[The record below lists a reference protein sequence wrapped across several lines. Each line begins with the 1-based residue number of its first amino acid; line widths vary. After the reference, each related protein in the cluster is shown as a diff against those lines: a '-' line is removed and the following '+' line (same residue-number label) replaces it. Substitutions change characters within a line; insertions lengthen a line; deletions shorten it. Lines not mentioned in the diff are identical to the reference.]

1 MHMVQFLVNY
11 NLNDVRLLTAAIDA
25 YSKKCLE
32 VFGLGAHGG
41 LSIAQLAQTAAFM
54 HYDEQLPPI
63 ISPPKEAESFYN
75 DLRENL
81 TGGICQSVHRAVNLN
96 GPSDDL
102 PKELWQSTNGEAFC
116 DFTIYDFN
124 ALYGH
129 MARQPLPIGAGMLYK
144 RQTSNFNNFRATP
157 LYRKKEN
164 PSLESIRYLEYL
176 NKNFMGDRIKHA
188 YNFVEK
194 KIGRYSIDGFATL
207 SKIFTNSDGEHIV
220 QKLLVEYNGC
230 HFHPCPLLSCKKVLY
245 KSARTRRVSVNGKF
259 VNKVLS
265 TPEIV
270 QLEIERIHS
279 IVDTLREQDKMQD
292 WGKPTLDGQ
301 HVQGLQ
307 GPQNFHHVLRI
318 KYHCEWVKEKSI
330 ILRKRPE
337 MLYSA
342 DYPFLF
348 DEVVGENDVRE
359 TFARRIEGNKTQFFG
374 FIMVDLKATQEV
386 YDRHPEIPPI
396 FARVKL
402 EAGDCQGHIDRIIP
416 PDVKKRMFP
425 KEDNIFCY
433 NKENYLCTSDMLAY
447 LIDQGYEYE
456 IKYFVNYYRGAPFAN
471 FVNKM
476 VKERIECEKR
486 ATMPAQTSNHR
497 FVNTKIVGADRLR
510 ECFESSMFK
519 AYKPIRVEDVAMDP
533 LHEVVMRKS
542 TVIENLALHIQVA
555 IYQNSK
561 LHLLQFKD
569 IIKDFMIPGTVKFC
583 YCDTDSLA
591 YARTRATLKECVKP
605 HLVKMWEEAVE
616 PQWFA
621 GESVE
626 SQKEPGL
633 LKEEASIQ
641 SGWFLTLSPKCYA
654 LCPKEPCELEKQI
667 VDPRNEHRTLEI
679 LHTFA
684 QPVREPK
691 ITKKSTKGCKTKI
704 QLSMRGFRER
714 LSETVEYIRRQRSRY
729 RRSVP
734 LRPPRNPVDAD
745 EKNDYELSPEELD
758 WYYPASRNIINW
770 QSESDNLGEGTKAD
784 IKFLNELIPNNNM
797 ESAYP
802 DPEEY
807 FEPIEEECLYA
818 LDSPLQYA
826 PIYFIRDHWDHHKMS
841 FAGDRWKRHYELC
854 NRYSITL
861 LNTWD
866 IQETV
871 RKIAHNLNGLL
882 RVQVDAF
889 YTTISSR
896 RLRDRQGNLHEM
908 SPKVR
913 IVYPNTWG
921 SVNDTELLVT
931 PADIDQLVHE
941 LEPDAFKN
949 KLLINT
955 FQRRNVF
962 QDSNVRLHRLLA
974 YQVVVYTFPPSWIHS

>member
-1 MHMVQFLVNY
+1 
-11 NLNDVRLLTAAIDA
+11 
-25 YSKKCLE
+25 
-32 VFGLGAHGG
+32 
-41 LSIAQLAQTAAFM
+41 
-54 HYDEQLPPI
+54 
-63 ISPPKEAESFYN
+63 
-75 DLRENL
+75 
-81 TGGICQSVHRAVNLN
+81 
-96 GPSDDL
+96 
-102 PKELWQSTNGEAFC
+102 
-116 DFTIYDFN
+116 
-124 ALYGH
+124 
-129 MARQPLPIGAGMLYK
+129 MLY
-144 RQTSNFNNFRATP
+144 T
-157 LYRKKEN
+157 
-164 PSLESIRYLEYL
+164 
-176 NKNFMGDRIKHA
+176 
-188 YNFVEK
+188 V
-194 KIGRYSIDGFATL
+194 
-207 SKIFTNSDGEHIV
+207 
-220 QKLLVEYNGC
+220 
-230 HFHPCPLLSCKKVLY
+230 
-245 KSARTRRVSVNGKF
+245 
-259 VNKVLS
+259 
-265 TPEIV
+265 
-270 QLEIERIHS
+270 
-279 IVDTLREQDKMQD
+279 
-292 WGKPTLDGQ
+292 
-301 HVQGLQ
+301 
-307 GPQNFHHVLRI
+307 
-318 KYHCEWVKEKSI
+318 
-330 ILRKRPE
+330 
-337 MLYSA
+337 YSA

-386 YDRHPEIPPI
+386 YERHPDIPPI

-476 VKERIECEKR
+476 VKERIECEKKGDD
-486 ATMPAQTSNHR
+486 AGSNMYKLFLNSFVGKFAQANHR
-497 FVNTKIVGADRLR
+497 FANTKIVGADRLR

-555 IYQNSK
+555 IHQNSK

-591 YARTRATLKECVKP
+591 YARTRPTLKACVKP
-605 HLVKMWEEAVE
+605 HLVKMWEKAVE

-621 GESVE
+621 GQSVE

-641 SGWFLTLSPKCYA
+641 SGWFITLSPSVMHCAQKSPASWRSKLSTQRMSIERWKFCKP
-654 LCPKEPCELEKQI
+654 LPK
-667 VDPRNEHRTLEI
+667 DGARTG
-679 LHTFA
+679 A
-684 QPVREPK
+684 QNY
-691 ITKKSTKGCKTKI
+691 KKSTKGCKTKI
-704 QLSMRGFRER
+704 QLSFYEFLCAVFGIDYYQRVTRDVAQFMWNRKRDR
-714 LSETVEYIRRQRSRY
+714 METVTTTRKVI
-729 RRSVP
+729 
-734 LRPPRNPVDAD
+734 NPILTKRLILAD
-745 EKNDYELSPEELD
+745 KQNDYELSPEELE

-770 QSESDNLGEGTKAD
+770 ESESDNLGEGTIAD
-784 IKFLNELIPNNNM
+784 IKFLNELIPNNNKA
-797 ESAYP
+797 SAYP
-802 DPEEY
+802 NPEEY

-841 FAGDRWKRHYELC
+841 FAGDRWKRYYELC

-871 RKIAHNLNGLL
+871 RKIAYNLNGLL

-896 RLRDRQGNLHEM
+896 RLRDRQGNLQEM

-931 PADIDQLVHE
+931 PNDIDQLVSE

-974 YQVVVYTFPPSWIHS
+974 YQVMVYTFPPSWIHS